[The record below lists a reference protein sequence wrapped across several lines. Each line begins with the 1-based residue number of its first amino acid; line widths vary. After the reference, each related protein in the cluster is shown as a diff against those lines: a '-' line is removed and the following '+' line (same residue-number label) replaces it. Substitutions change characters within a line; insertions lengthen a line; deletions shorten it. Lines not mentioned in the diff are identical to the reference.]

1 MPSLDLYRQM
11 LGNQTLGQVHK
22 KESDMIMEATWDTD
36 INTRI
41 CYLYDYWHD
50 NHKTQLK
57 NLHPEND
64 PDKIAISLK
73 WRRSSAQTYDK
84 DTVTHH
90 IQMKPSQKMNV
101 EYYPDFFEKRY
112 SATFPV
118 GLFVDIPD
126 EKGVYNRWLVV
137 GTANYNVSQ
146 FSTFEVLP
154 CDKVFDWVWKGKK
167 IKMAGCLRSQNSYN
181 SGVWTDYKITSIED
195 QQKFLVPAN
204 SLSEKLYYNQ
214 RMIIDNKV
222 DVLNGAEPRAWKI
235 SKINR
240 INSNGIILTTLAQD
254 LFDQHKDYIEYENPE
269 DPNTIVGMWA
279 NYYLDGVLPSDYQEE
294 NPRIRLEI
302 TYPGKPEIKIGGNY
316 KKFTVTFYDDDDVS
330 KFLNGRWD
338 FTINDKDISSL
349 LSLTTD
355 GCEENQMRVKF
366 VGQDEYI
373 GETMVVTYT
382 SFNGITGSVDILLTG
397 V

>member
-1 MPSLDLYRQM
+1 
-11 LGNQTLGQVHK
+11 
-22 KESDMIMEATWDTD
+22 
-36 INTRI
+36 
-41 CYLYDYWHD
+41 
-50 NHKTQLK
+50 
-57 NLHPEND
+57 
-64 PDKIAISLK
+64 
-73 WRRSSAQTYDK
+73 
-84 DTVTHH
+84 
-90 IQMKPSQKMNV
+90 
-101 EYYPDFFEKRY
+101 
-112 SATFPV
+112 
-118 GLFVDIPD
+118 
-126 EKGVYNRWLVV
+126 
-137 GTANYNVSQ
+137 
-146 FSTFEVLP
+146 
-154 CDKVFDWVWKGKK
+154 
-167 IKMAGCLRSQNSYN
+167 
-181 SGVWTDYKITSIED
+181 
-195 QQKFLVPAN
+195 
-204 SLSEKLYYNQ
+204 
-214 RMIIDNKV
+214 MIIDNKV

-279 NYYLDGVLPSDYQEE
+279 DYYLDGVLPSDYQEE

-355 GCEENQMRVKF
+355 GCEENQMRMKF